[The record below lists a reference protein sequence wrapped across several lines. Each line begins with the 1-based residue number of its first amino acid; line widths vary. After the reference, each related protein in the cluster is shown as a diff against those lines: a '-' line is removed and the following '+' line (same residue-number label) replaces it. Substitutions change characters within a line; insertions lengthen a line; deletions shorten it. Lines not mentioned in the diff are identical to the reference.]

1 MSCNWAGNLDML
13 AQNGVIDFDAASYIM
28 DKTPRYVGNPSHP
41 SPFNGQPPTI
51 TNLNQPKIDEFN
63 MNSNRKDVAKPSSWK
78 KWAFGALALGGLIFG
93 GFKLK
98 SKLIP
103 WAKNTWNKVGLKS
116 VGNWI
121 SKKAKSVGNFFKKGW
136 NSAGGYL
143 KKGWQATWGFCK
155 KIGTSIGNYLKR
167 GWNWFTGLFKSKK
180 P

>member
-13 AQNGVIDFDAASYIM
+13 AQNGVIDFDGASYIM
-28 DKTPRYVGNPSHP
+28 GQPLRYVGNPSHP

-51 TNLNQPKIDEFN
+51 TNLNQPKIDEFK
-63 MNSNRKDVAKPSSWK
+63 MNGDKKDVAKPSSWK

>member
-28 DKTPRYVGNPSHP
+28 DKSPRYVGNPANP
-41 SPFNGQPPTI
+41 SPFSGQPPTM

-63 MNSNRKDVAKPSSWK
+63 MNSDKKDVAKPSSWK

-121 SKKAKSVGNFFKKGW
+121 SKKTKSVGNFFKKGW

-143 KKGWQATWGFCK
+143 KKGW
-155 KIGTSIGNYLKR
+155 
-167 GWNWFTGLFKSKK
+167 NWFTGLFKSKK

>member
-28 DKTPRYVGNPSHP
+28 DKSPRYVGNPSHP
-41 SPFNGQPPTI
+41 SPFNGQPPTM

-63 MNSNRKDVAKPSSWK
+63 MNSDKKDVAKPSSWK

-103 WAKNTWNKVGLKS
+103 WAKNAWNKVGLKS

-121 SKKAKSVGNFFKKGW
+121 SKKTKSVGNFFKKGW

-155 KIGTSIGNYLKR
+155 KIGTSIGNYLKK

>member
-28 DKTPRYVGNPSHP
+28 DKSPRYVGNPSHP
-41 SPFNGQPPTI
+41 SPFNGQPPTM

-63 MNSNRKDVAKPSSWK
+63 MNSDKKDVAKPSSWK

-121 SKKAKSVGNFFKKGW
+121 SKKTKSVGNFFKKGW
-136 NSAGGYL
+136 NSTGGYL

>member
-28 DKTPRYVGNPSHP
+28 DKSPRYVGNPSHP

-63 MNSNRKDVAKPSSWK
+63 MNSDKKDVAKPSSWK

-121 SKKAKSVGNFFKKGW
+121 SKKTKSVGNFFKKGW

>member
-28 DKTPRYVGNPSHP
+28 DKPPRYVGNPSHP
-41 SPFNGQPPTI
+41 SPFNGQPPTM

-63 MNSNRKDVAKPSSWK
+63 MNGDRKDTAKPASWK

-103 WAKNTWNKVGLKS
+103 WAKNAWNKVGLKS

-121 SKKAKSVGNFFKKGW
+121 SKKTKSVGNFFKKGW

>member
-28 DKTPRYVGNPSHP
+28 DKSPRYVGNPSHP
-41 SPFNGQPPTI
+41 SPFNGQPPTM

-63 MNSNRKDVAKPSSWK
+63 MNGDKKDVAKPSSWK

-103 WAKNTWNKVGLKS
+103 WAKNAWNKVGLKS

-121 SKKAKSVGNFFKKGW
+121 SKKTKSVGNFFKKGW

>member
-28 DKTPRYVGNPSHP
+28 GQPLRYVGNPSHP
-41 SPFNGQPPTI
+41 SPFNGQPPTM

-63 MNSNRKDVAKPSSWK
+63 MNSDKKDVAKPSSWK

-103 WAKNTWNKVGLKS
+103 WAKNAWNKVGLKS

-121 SKKAKSVGNFFKKGW
+121 SKKTKSVGNFFKKGW

>member
-121 SKKAKSVGNFFKKGW
+121 SKKTKSVGNFFKKGW

>member
-28 DKTPRYVGNPSHP
+28 GQPLRYVGNPSHP
-41 SPFNGQPPTI
+41 SPFNGQPPTM

-63 MNSNRKDVAKPSSWK
+63 MNSDKKDVAKPSSWK

-121 SKKAKSVGNFFKKGW
+121 SKKTKSVGNFFKKGW

>member
-28 DKTPRYVGNPSHP
+28 DKSPRYVGNPSHP
-41 SPFNGQPPTI
+41 SPFNGQPPTM

-63 MNSNRKDVAKPSSWK
+63 MNSDKKDVAKPSSWK

-121 SKKAKSVGNFFKKGW
+121 SKKTKSVGNFFKKGW

>member
-28 DKTPRYVGNPSHP
+28 NKSPRYVGNPSHP
-41 SPFNGQPPTI
+41 SPFNGQPPTM

-63 MNSNRKDVAKPSSWK
+63 MNSDKKDVAKPSSWK

-103 WAKNTWNKVGLKS
+103 WAKNAWNKVGLKS

-121 SKKAKSVGNFFKKGW
+121 SKKTKSVGNFFKKGW

>member
-28 DKTPRYVGNPSHP
+28 DKSPRYVGNPSHP
-41 SPFNGQPPTI
+41 SPFNGQPPTM

-63 MNSNRKDVAKPSSWK
+63 MNSDKKDVAKPSSWK

-103 WAKNTWNKVGLKS
+103 WAKNAWNKVGLKS

>member
-28 DKTPRYVGNPSHP
+28 DKSPRYVGNPSHP
-41 SPFNGQPPTI
+41 SPFNGQPPTM

-63 MNSNRKDVAKPSSWK
+63 MNSDKKDVAKPSSWK

-121 SKKAKSVGNFFKKGW
+121 SKKAKSAGNFFKKGW